1 MSDIKKTFELII
13 NTISE
18 KTGVE
23 KREIKPESFFM
34 DDLNIDEMELAEIV
48 AEIEEKLE
56 IELDLD
62 DVDELKT
69 VGDLLHTVQEAT
81 E

>member
-1 MSDIKKTFELII
+1 MSDIKKIFEQVV

-34 DDLNIDEMELAEIV
+34 DDLNIDELELAEIV
-48 AEIEEKLE
+48 AEIEEMLE

-62 DVDELKT
+62 DSNELKS
-69 VGDLLHTVQEAT
+69 VGDLLHAVHEAT

>member
-1 MSDIKKTFELII
+1 MSDIKKLFEQVV

-34 DDLNIDEMELAEIV
+34 DDLNIDELELAEIV
-48 AEIEEKLE
+48 AEIEEMLE

-62 DVDELKT
+62 DVEELKS
-69 VGDLLHTVQEAT
+69 VGDLLHAVQEAT